1 MERSV
6 AVQDRRTC
14 ERRAEYETGDAS
26 LARETG

>member
-1 MERSV
+1 
-6 AVQDRRTC
+6 VQDRRTC